1 MNSYNRHSIIFYVII
16 AYGTTWCITISLIFY
31 YHSINY
37 EIRELWHALGS
48 IGPTIAGLTIISTRK
63 RKKGLIQLK
72 DRFLKVNDKKLFLIA
87 LSPLIILALILPF
100 EAIFGLFDYNTF
112 LKNNNLRDIKSF
124 ILFFLPSLCYGL
136 FEEIGWRGYLLPELQ
151 NFYTA
156 LKSTIILT
164 VIWWLWHIPMF
175 FYRFDLY
182 FSLIFMFPLMLS
194 GSIAFTFLFNQ
205 SGGSVLMIIIF
216 HISYDIV
223 TSNEIS
229 LIAII
234 VVSALF
240 IFIDIRAIKVYGIE
254 SLSQKEK
261 ILI

>member
-1 MNSYNRHSIIFYVII
+1 MNSYNKLSIIIYVII
-16 AYGTTWCITISLIFY
+16 AYGMTWCITIPLIFY
-31 YHSINY
+31 YDIINY
-37 EIRELWHALGS
+37 EIRELWHSLGS
-48 IGPTIAGLTIISTRK
+48 IGPTLAGLIIIYTRK
-63 RKKGLIQLK
+63 RKLGLVQLK
-72 DRFLKVNDKKLFLIA
+72 DRILKVADKKLFLVA
-87 LSPLIILALILPF
+87 FSPLIILALILPF
-100 EAIFGLFDYNTF
+100 EAVFGLFDYYTF
-112 LKNNNLRDIKSF
+112 LKTNNLEDIKSF
-124 ILFFLPSLCYGL
+124 ILFFLPSLCYGF

-164 VIWWLWHIPMF
+164 VIWWLWHVPMF

-182 FSLIFMFPLMLS
+182 FSLIFMFPLLLS

-205 SGGSVLMIIIF
+205 SGGSLLMIIIF

-223 TSNEIS
+223 TSSEIS
-229 LIAII
+229 LIAIL

-240 IFIDIRAIKVYGIE
+240 IFIDVRAIKVYGIE